1 MEPPYQSRPL
11 PQRRRRLGRRS
22 LFPLRAPP
30 PQPPVSAAPTGRH
43 YALPPSRAP
52 ASPSSLCP
60 PPPSPPRRRRRRHRR
75 RRLLLR
81 APLAF
86 IESKQASWRRPPSP
100 SQRAPRP
107 PPPLQHPGRPLA
119 AATRRN
125 HSAPGGVS
133 PCTPLPQAPPLHPHR
148 WGRWSGPPRSQPSL
162 PFLFPL
168 SSFLSCPSLL
178 FFLFLTAALFF
189 IQLSF
194 ICLGLFTFVSSLPSF
209 SLIFLPSVLPVN
221 HMETWTSSQTF
232 DLSQYPDLPKDE
244 TFNREHSYEFSS
256 LKYAEKIT

>member
-11 PQRRRRLGRRS
+11 PQRRRRRLGRRS

-43 YALPPSRAP
+43 YALLPSRAP

-86 IESKQASWRRPPSP
+86 IESKQASWRRQPSP

-119 AATRRN
+119 AATGRN

-133 PCTPLPQAPPLHPHR
+133 SCTPLPQAPPLHPR
-148 WGRWSGPPRSQPSL
+148 PWGRWSGPARSRPSL
-162 PFLFPL
+162 PLLFPL
-168 SSFLSCPSLL
+168 SSFPSFPSLL
-178 FFLFLTAALFF
+178 FFPLFNGCSVFHSALFY
-189 IQLSF
+189 LSRAVHF
-194 ICLGLFTFVSSLPSF
+194 CLLSSLF
-209 SLIFLPSVLPVN
+209 F
-221 HMETWTSSQTF
+221 F
-232 DLSQYPDLPKDE
+232 DLPPRRFACQSHGNMD
-244 TFNREHSYEFSS
+244 
-256 LKYAEKIT
+256 